1 LTSRYLLAV
10 FDSVYV
16 VALAAWVGSSL
27 FFSFGVAPIIFKVL
41 GVETGGKFVR
51 AVFPRYYLWG
61 AISGAVALPAFVAGP
76 LCYHEY
82 RGTMVGVQALAIIA
96 GVLIML
102 YGGNSL
108 TPAINEAR
116 DGGPSNH
123 KRFERL
129 HRRAV
134 RLNVLVMV
142 VGLLLLVGFATRP
155 APRTSGIIEM
165 TPAERVRYDA
175 AITRVIQDVEA
186 KYGMRSPRVPEPG
199 EKPLPDPLI
208 DEGTVKE
215 IESYYAH
222 KRQRDEDRASRRR
235 SAEPASR
242 PGASIQPAPPPSR
255 SVPQPG
261 PPASPGESRVD

>member
-1 LTSRYLLAV
+1 MTSRYLLAV

-27 FFSFGVAPIIFKVL
+27 FFSFGLAPIIFKVL
-41 GVETGGKFVR
+41 GAETGGKFVR

-61 AISGAVALPAFVAGP
+61 AISGSVALPAFVAGP

-82 RGTMVGVQALAIIA
+82 RGTMVGVQALAIIS
-96 GVLIML
+96 GILIML

-108 TPAINEAR
+108 TPAINQAR
-116 DGGPSNH
+116 EGGPSSH
-123 KRFERL
+123 ERCERL

-134 RLNVLVMV
+134 RLNVIVMF
-142 VGLLLLVGFATRP
+142 VGLSLLVGFATRP

-175 AITRVIQDVEA
+175 AINRVIHDVEA
-186 KYGMRSPRVPEPG
+186 KYGMRPPRVLEPG
-199 EKPLPDPLI
+199 ETTSPDPLI
-208 DEGTVKE
+208 DLGTIEE
-215 IESYYAH
+215 IESYYARKH
-222 KRQRDEDRASRRR
+222 QRDEDRARRRR

-242 PGASIQPAPPPSR
+242 PGTAVQPAPPPNR
-255 SVPQPG
+255 SVPQSR
-261 PPASPGESRVD
+261 PPASSGES